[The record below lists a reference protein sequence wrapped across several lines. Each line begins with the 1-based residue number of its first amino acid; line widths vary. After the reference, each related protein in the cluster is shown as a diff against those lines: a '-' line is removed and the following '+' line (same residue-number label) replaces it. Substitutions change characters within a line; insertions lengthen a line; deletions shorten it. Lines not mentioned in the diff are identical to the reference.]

1 MSESATSATT
11 VVYVAGYGRSGSTLL
26 DLLLGRL
33 DGWSSMGEFRLF
45 WHAWRDAWR
54 CACGREVG
62 ACPVWTE
69 VLTRADVSDPAGIIA
84 DLRTT
89 VRWRRVPGLLDPRLL
104 GRHRAAHAR
113 VVAHLAH
120 VYRAAAEVN
129 GARVLVD
136 SSKDPIYGLLLR
148 GVPGIRVHVVH
159 LVRDSRAVAY
169 SWQRTRVRPE
179 IGDATAYM
187 PVRSPSQTSIEW
199 DLKNALTHVLARRAD
214 GSTLITYESLV
225 ADHERV
231 VADLARAVAGRDQP
245 RAARAPGGAN
255 HTVAGNPMRFDA
267 GELQVTP
274 DVEWRDALDANDR
287 RLVTALTWPWL
298 WRYGYR

>member
-1 MSESATSATT
+1 
-11 VVYVAGYGRSGSTLL
+11 
-26 DLLLGRL
+26 
-33 DGWSSMGEFRLF
+33 
-45 WHAWRDAWR
+45 
-54 CACGREVG
+54 
-62 ACPVWTE
+62 
-69 VLTRADVSDPAGIIA
+69 
-84 DLRTT
+84 
-89 VRWRRVPGLLDPRLL
+89 
-104 GRHRAAHAR
+104 
-113 VVAHLAH
+113 
-120 VYRAAAEVN
+120 
-129 GARVLVD
+129 
-136 SSKDPIYGLLLR
+136 LLLR

-245 RAARAPGGAN
+245 RVARAPGGAN